1 MDGPT
6 PRPYGDYRTPGGA
19 MSAPT
24 PGEYPE
30 TPGAFA
36 AQTPGGDYDDDPAY
50 S

>member
-1 MDGPT
+1 
-6 PRPYGDYRTPGGA
+6 